1 MGASRGIFIT
11 TSSFSPGAREYANS
25 VSTRIIL
32 IDGERLAALMIKYG
46 IGVQTRDVF
55 TVVEVDEDFFD

>member
-1 MGASRGIFIT
+1 MSAVT
-11 TSSFSPGAREYANS
+11 GAREYANG